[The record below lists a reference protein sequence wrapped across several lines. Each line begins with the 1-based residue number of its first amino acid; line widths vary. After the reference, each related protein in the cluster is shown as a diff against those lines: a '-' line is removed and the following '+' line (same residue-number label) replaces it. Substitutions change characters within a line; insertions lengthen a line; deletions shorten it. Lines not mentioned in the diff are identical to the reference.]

1 MAGKSWGSIVG
12 VIDDVKYSGPGR
24 RADPEAYVPLA
35 FWPTGYVAVLMRT
48 EGDPDALIPAAR
60 AAVRGVDADLPI
72 QDVRTLD
79 EVVSRSVALPQF
91 RLILIALFAL
101 LAVVLATIGLYGVLA
116 QSVAQRRQEIGIRMA
131 LGAGRSSI
139 ATMVLREGLAISAVG
154 LVAGAGVS
162 IWVSRLLASFLFGV
176 TATNVPTYVLVAVA
190 LAVVTALVTLGP
202 VLRAVRSDP
211 AAVLR
216 AE

>member
-1 MAGKSWGSIVG
+1 M
-12 VIDDVKYSGPGR
+12 
-24 RADPEAYVPLA
+24 RAA
-35 FWPTGYVAVLMRT
+35 
-48 EGDPDALIPAAR
+48 GDPNALITSAR
-60 AAVRGVDADLPI
+60 AAVRGVDSDLPI

-91 RLILIALFAL
+91 RFILIGLFAL
-101 LAVVLATIGLYGVLA
+101 LAVVLATIGLYGVVA

-139 ATMVLREGLAISAVG
+139 ARMVLREGMAIAMVG
-154 LVAGAGVS
+154 VVVGIGVS
-162 IWVSRLLASFLFGV
+162 MSVSRLLTSFLFGV
-176 TATNVPTYVLVAVA
+176 TATNVPTFVLGAVA
-190 LAVVTALVTLGP
+190 LAVVTVLVTLGP